1 MSLKTENLEYKYNAG
16 TALESYAVKG
26 VNIEIG
32 TGEFVGLIGRT
43 GSGKSTLVQHFNGL
57 LKPTGGKLFYDGKDI
72 CEKGFSLKSLRQH
85 VGLVFQ
91 YPEYQLFEETII
103 RDVAFGPM
111 NKGLSHD
118 EALNQAH
125 RALQLVGIPQEM
137 YNKSPFEISGG
148 QKRRVAIAGVLAI
161 QPEYLIL
168 DEPTAGL
175 DPEGREALLSLL
187 GELHQKTGITVILV
201 SHSMEDVARYAK
213 RLIVMNAGT
222 VAFDGTPHE
231 VFRHVDELESMGLS
245 APQAVHIARAL
256 TAEGFDVPEDAIMV
270 EELVKPIIGLMK

>member
-1 MSLKTENLEYKYNAG
+1 MSLKTENLEYRYNAG
-16 TALESYAVKG
+16 TALESFAIKG

-57 LKPTGGKLFYDGKDI
+57 LRPTGGRLLYDGRDI
-72 CEKGFSLKSLRQH
+72 CEKGFSMKTLRQH

-103 RDVAFGPM
+103 KDVAFGPM

-118 EALNQAH
+118 EAFAQAH

-187 GELHQKTGITVILV
+187 SALHQKTGITVILV

-213 RLIVMNAGT
+213 RLIVMDAGT
-222 VAFDGTPHE
+222 VAYDGSPRE
-231 VFRHVDELESMGLS
+231 VFRHVEELESMGLS
-245 APQAVHIARAL
+245 APQAVHIAHAL
-256 TAEGFDVPEDAIMV
+256 RAEGFNVPEDAITV
-270 EELVKPIIGLMK
+270 GELSKSLIGLLK

>member
-1 MSLKTENLEYKYNAG
+1 MSLKTENLEYRYNAG
-16 TALESYAVKG
+16 TALESFAIKG

-57 LKPTGGKLFYDGKDI
+57 LRPTGGRLLYDGRDI
-72 CEKGFSLKSLRQH
+72 CEKGFSMKTLRQH

-103 RDVAFGPM
+103 KDVAFGPM

-118 EALNQAH
+118 EAFAQAH

-187 GELHQKTGITVILV
+187 TELYQKTGITVILV

-213 RLIVMNAGT
+213 RLIVMDAGT
-222 VAFDGTPHE
+222 VAYDGSPRE
-231 VFRHVDELESMGLS
+231 VFRHVEELESMGLS
-245 APQAVHIARAL
+245 APQAVHIAHAL
-256 TAEGFDVPEDAIMV
+256 RAEGFDVPEDAITV
-270 EELVKPIIGLMK
+270 GELSKSLIGLLK

>member
-1 MSLKTENLEYKYNAG
+1 MSLKTENLEYRYNAG
-16 TALESYAVKG
+16 TALESFAIKG

-57 LKPTGGKLFYDGKDI
+57 LRPTGGRFLYDGRDI
-72 CEKGFSLKSLRQH
+72 CEKGFSMKTLRQH

-103 RDVAFGPM
+103 KDVAFGPM

-118 EALNQAH
+118 EAFAQAH

-187 GELHQKTGITVILV
+187 TELYQKTGITVILV

-213 RLIVMNAGT
+213 RLIVMDAGN
-222 VAFDGTPHE
+222 VAYDGSPRE
-231 VFRHVDELESMGLS
+231 VFRHVEELESMGLS
-245 APQAVHIARAL
+245 APQAVHIAHAL
-256 TAEGFDVPEDAIMV
+256 RAEGFNVPEDAITV
-270 EELVKPIIGLMK
+270 EELSKSLIGLLK

>member
-1 MSLKTENLEYKYNAG
+1 MSLKTENLEYRYNAG
-16 TALESYAVKG
+16 TALESFAIKG

-57 LKPTGGKLFYDGKDI
+57 LRPTGGRLLYDGRDI
-72 CEKGFSLKSLRQH
+72 CEKGFSMKTLRQH

-103 RDVAFGPM
+103 KDVAFGPM

-118 EALNQAH
+118 EAFAQAH

-187 GELHQKTGITVILV
+187 TELYQKTGITVILV

-213 RLIVMNAGT
+213 RLIVMDAGN
-222 VAFDGTPHE
+222 VAYDGSPRE
-231 VFRHVDELESMGLS
+231 VFRHVEELESMGLS
-245 APQAVHIARAL
+245 APQAVHIAHAL
-256 TAEGFDVPEDAIMV
+256 RAEGFNVPEDSITV
-270 EELVKPIIGLMK
+270 EELSKSLIGLLK